1 MFVPFVDE
9 FGRGWHG
16 VCYVVERRVEGE
28 QAQNGIG
35 CEDGELLLGECQP
48 LACLQACGRRYCGG
62 GSGA

>member
-28 QAQNGIG
+28 QAQNGVG
-35 CEDGELLLGECQP
+35 CEDGELLLGEC
-48 LACLQACGRRYCGG
+48 
-62 GSGA
+62 